1 VLQAPLQ
8 KINLQSLLAHLPFQF
23 RYSAFRPALFSMARK
38 RIARTLAELPTPT
51 VQHVRIYL
59 QPSRHFSDRYP
70 LFQPPDGRQ
79 FKLLRELPA

>member
-8 KINLQSLLAHLPFQF
+8 KIDLQSLLAHLPFQLS
-23 RYSAFRPALFSMARK
+23 YSAFRPALFSMARK

-51 VQHVRIYL
+51 VQHIRVYL
-59 QPSRHFSDRYP
+59 QPARHFSNRYP

-79 FKLLRELPA
+79 FNFLRELPA